1 MKAFVMIGAP
11 GSGKSTAAR
20 KLAKEHNAV
29 IVCGDKIRRE
39 LYGDAANQGNWVEIH
54 DTIIEQLEEN
64 VGKSIIVDGT
74 HYCASF
80 RVGALLSLMT
90 YGWKDI
96 TAYVV
101 NPPLE
106 QCLIQNSLRSR
117 QVPRYVLI
125 SMYEKLQA
133 SLPELPNEGFTDIIT
148 HTSYY
153 DNDASF

>member
-1 MKAFVMIGAP
+1 MKAFVLIGAP
-11 GSGKSTAAR
+11 GSGKSVSAR
-20 KLAKEHNAV
+20 KLSKEYDAV
-29 IVCGDKIRRE
+29 IVSGDDIRRK
-39 LYGDAANQGNWVEIH
+39 LYGDAPNQGNYVQIH
-54 DTIIEQLEEN
+54 DRIIEQLEEN
-64 VGKSIIVDGT
+64 VGKSVIVDGT
-74 HYCASF
+74 HYCSSF

-125 SMYEKLQA
+125 EMWEKLQV
-133 SLPELPNEGFTDIIT
+133 SLPDLPNEGFSDIVYADT
-148 HTSYY
+148 VY
-153 DNDASF
+153 NNGEGV

>member
-54 DTIIEQLEEN
+54 DKIVEQLEEN
-64 VGKSIIVDGT
+64 VNQTVILDGT
-74 HYCASF
+74 HFNSSY
-80 RVGALLSLMT
+80 RVGALLTLKT
-90 YGWKDI
+90 YGWDDI
-96 TAYVV
+96 TAYLV
-101 NPPLE
+101 NPTLE

-117 QVPRYVLI
+117 VVPRQVVL
-125 SMYEKLQA
+125 SMYEKLQL
-133 SLPELPNEGFTDIIT
+133 SLDELPNEGFTNILVHQSNNNDTDI
-148 HTSYY
+148 
-153 DNDASF
+153 

>member
-54 DTIIEQLEEN
+54 DKIVEQLEEN
-64 VGKSIIVDGT
+64 VNQTVILDGT
-74 HYCASF
+74 HFNSSY
-80 RVGALLSLMT
+80 RVGALLTLKT
-90 YGWKDI
+90 YGWSDI
-96 TAYVV
+96 FAYVV
-101 NPPLE
+101 NPPLDK
-106 QCLIQNSLRSR
+106 CLIQNAVRSR
-117 QVPRYVLI
+117 NVPRYVVI

-133 SLPELPNEGFTDIIT
+133 SLPELPYEGFTDIIT